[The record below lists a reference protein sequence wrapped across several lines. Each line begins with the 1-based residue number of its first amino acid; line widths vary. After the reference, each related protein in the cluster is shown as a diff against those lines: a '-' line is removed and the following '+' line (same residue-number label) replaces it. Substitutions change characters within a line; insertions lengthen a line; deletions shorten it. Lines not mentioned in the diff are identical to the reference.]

1 MTRTGLNATT
11 AQDAVELIISG
22 GADVRL
28 FNTGLNYDDVGADLD
43 TKEVDNADYTA
54 VSVAEADWNVTI
66 DTANQELTLT
76 NANEVSFGTASSD
89 WGVVVDAAIHNP
101 GTDQFIIAD
110 EVNDPDITG
119 GEDVSFPSGEI
130 SYVLG

>member
-1 MTRTGLNATT
+1 MTRTGFNATT
-11 AQDAVELIISG
+11 AQEAVDLIIAG

-28 FNTGLNYDDVGADLD
+28 FNTSLDYDDVEADLD
-43 TKEVDNADYTA
+43 TKEVDNADYTS
-54 VSVAEADWNVTI
+54 VNVAEADWNVTV

-76 NANEVSFGTASSD
+76 NANEVSFGTANSD
-89 WGVVVDAAIHNP
+89 WGIVVDAAIHNP
-101 GTDQFIIAD
+101 GSDLFIIAD

-119 GEDVSFPSGEI
+119 GEDVSFPAGEI